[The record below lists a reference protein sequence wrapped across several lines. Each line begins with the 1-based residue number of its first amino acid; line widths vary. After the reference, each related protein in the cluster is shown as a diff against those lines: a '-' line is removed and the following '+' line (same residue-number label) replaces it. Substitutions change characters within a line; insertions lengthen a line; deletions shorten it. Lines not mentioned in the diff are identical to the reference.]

1 MQYYIGCERTHA
13 RMVEAFRR
21 IALESICN
29 VHLQSSVYNHC
40 FWRSTIFV
48 MHVSETFVRLEFV
61 VVH

>member
-1 MQYYIGCERTHA
+1 MQYYIGCERTHG

-21 IALESICN
+21 IALENICN
-29 VHLQSSVYNHC
+29 VHLQSSVYTLC

-48 MHVSETFVRLEFV
+48 MHESETFVRLVFA

>member
-13 RMVEAFRR
+13 RMVEVFRR
-21 IALESICN
+21 IALENICN
-29 VHLQSSVYNHC
+29 VHLQSSVYTRY

-48 MHVSETFVRLEFV
+48 MHVSKTFVRLVFA

>member
-21 IALESICN
+21 IALENTCN
-29 VHLQSSVYNHC
+29 VHLQSFVYTHR
-40 FWRSTIFV
+40 FRRSTIFDV
-48 MHVSETFVRLEFV
+48 HVSETFVRLEFA